1 MTSLAELQSKVGET
15 LGTSE
20 WIEIGQ
26 DRINTFADVT
36 EDHQFIHLDAEAAAK
51 TPFGGTIAHGFLT
64 LSLMSKMSEDAMPVL
79 DGIAMAVNYG
89 SDKVR
94 FIHPVPSGSRIR
106 GHFKLLNVDVK
117 NPKQILI
124 KAEGTVEIENIEKPA
139 MIVEMLTMQFLK

>member
-15 LGTSE
+15 LGTSD

>member
-1 MTSLAELQSKVGET
+1 MITLTELQSKIGDV

-20 WIEIGQ
+20 WIEISQ
-26 DRINTFADVT
+26 DRINRFADVT

-94 FIHPVPSGSRIR
+94 FIHPVRSGSRIR
-106 GHFKLLNVDVK
+106 GHFKLLSVDVK
-117 NPKQILI
+117 SPQQILL
-124 KAEGTVEIENIEKPA
+124 KCEGSVEIENIEKPA
-139 MIVEMLTMQFLK
+139 LIVEMLTMQFLK